1 MSLDEGIRTRLD
13 GLIAAHDVTL
23 FMKGNRQQPQCGFS
37 NTVVSILDTLI
48 PDYQTVD
55 VLSDQ
60 DVREGIKAYS
70 SWPTIPQLY
79 VKGEFVGGCDII
91 QELFQ
96 SGELAETLGV
106 EILEVVDPVITI
118 SDAAASQLQAT
129 VEQQGGPGRDLHLA
143 VDARF
148 QANLFIGPVDGSEI
162 VVESNG
168 VTLRMD
174 RPSAARGN
182 GIEMDVVDTPQGPG
196 FKINNPNALQVLQL
210 SVEELKALIDSGESF
225 EFMDVRTEEER
236 ATAKLSDTTI
246 MTDAQAER
254 LSALPKDAKLVF
266 HCHHGVR
273 SQQAAEHFTA
283 QGFTNVH
290 NVEGGIDAW
299 SQRIDPSVPRY

>member
-60 DVREGIKAYS
+60 DIREGIKAYS

-79 VKGEFVGGCDII
+79 VKGDFIGGCDII

-96 SGELAETLGV
+96 SGELAETLGI
-106 EILEVVDPVITI
+106 EILEVTDPVITI
-118 SDAAASQLQAT
+118 SDAAASQLRTA

-168 VTLRMD
+168 ITLRMD
-174 RPSAARGN
+174 RASAARGN

-196 FKINNPNALQVLQL
+196 FKINNPNAPQVVQL

-225 EFMDVRTEEER
+225 EFMDVRTEDEFRTRHIPGAVLVPLQTLDDELSRIPNSGVPIAVVCEEGNRCVSACRLHACLTRRIKTWVPCLCVR
-236 ATAKLSDTTI
+236 A
-246 MTDAQAER
+246 R
-254 LSALPKDAKLVF
+254 VP
-266 HCHHGVR
+266 CRCR
-273 SQQAAEHFTA
+273 S
-283 QGFTNVH
+283 
-290 NVEGGIDAW
+290 
-299 SQRIDPSVPRY
+299 S